1 MWKLTLGD
9 GTRDGFH
16 FVSPLVFGVGPRSLV
31 TQTTHPPKN
40 NETLIT
46 TFVLFYAVFVVQ
58 RFRVSLFSLAL
69 VSGLFTYV
77 FILVFPK
84 LF

>member
-1 MWKLTLGD
+1 MWKLTLGN
-9 GTRDGFH
+9 GTGDGFH

-46 TFVLFYAVFVVQ
+46 TFVLFYAVFFVQ
-58 RFRVSLFSLAL
+58 KV
-69 VSGLFTYV
+69 
-77 FILVFPK
+77 
-84 LF
+84 